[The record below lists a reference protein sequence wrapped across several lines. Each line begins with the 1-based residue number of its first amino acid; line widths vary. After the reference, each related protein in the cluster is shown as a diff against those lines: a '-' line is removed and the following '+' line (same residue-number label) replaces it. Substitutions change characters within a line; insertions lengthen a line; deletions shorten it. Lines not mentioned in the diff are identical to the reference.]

1 VGTRTCARML
11 ETATRLVQA
20 RGYHGTGLNSIL
32 EESQAPRGSLYFHF
46 PGGKSKLVLESTK
59 AAVDA
64 VTQERTQILSRA
76 ESPAAALRLIGEG
89 IAKLLRET
97 DFERGCPIS
106 PIVFDG
112 TGESPELSGLCESTF
127 EAWIGLLRAGFE
139 RAGIPRHRAK
149 SLSILAQS
157 ALQGAAL
164 IARAYRSDEPI
175 VQAVEELAKVVE
187 AELLSSG

>member
-1 VGTRTCARML
+1 MGTRTCARML

-46 PGGKSKLVLESTK
+46 PGGKSELVLESTK
-59 AAVDA
+59 RLWM
-64 VTQERTQILSRA
+64 QLPKSTQILSRA

-112 TGESPELSGLCESTF
+112 TGESPELSALCESTF